1 MYFFPDRNLKNQRKI
16 ASAPPIS
23 RRQSGK
29 NQVEK
34 KKKFGFVNKLKTLTF
49 SFYQSYL
56 ISSYLSFSEFS
67 K

>member
-34 KKKFGFVNKLKTLTF
+34 KKSLGL
-49 SFYQSYL
+49 
-56 ISSYLSFSEFS
+56 
-67 K
+67 

>member
-1 MYFFPDRNLKNQRKI
+1 MYFFQDRNLKNQRKI

-23 RRQSGK
+23 PQQSGK
-29 NQVEK
+29 NQVE